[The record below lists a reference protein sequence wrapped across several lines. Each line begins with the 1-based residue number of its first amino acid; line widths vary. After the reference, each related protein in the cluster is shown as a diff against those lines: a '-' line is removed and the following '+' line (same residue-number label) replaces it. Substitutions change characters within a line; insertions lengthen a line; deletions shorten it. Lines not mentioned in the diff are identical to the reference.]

1 MQPLTGPSTPPF
13 KELIIHDHPIST
25 ALGSRGILLEN
36 QDLGGDV

>member
-1 MQPLTGPSTPPF
+1 MQPLTGPSTPF

-36 QDLGGDV
+36 QDLGGNV